1 MDRGR
6 KTEEVIR
13 DILLRSFQQ
22 DSTAP
27 IVEFKIRSNRFRFK
41 FSKSLLNNKLLNYP
55 SIYQSLK
62 SKDILIKKDDSIMVR
77 PECIQRCAMDYDE
90 EGYIKNMSF
99 EMKLSNGNKI
109 VNVAL

>member
-1 MDRGR
+1 MDRGG

-22 DSTAP
+22 DSKVP
-27 IVEFKIRSNRFRFK
+27 IIEFKIRSDRFRFK
-41 FSKSLLNNKLLNYP
+41 LSKSLSNNKLLNYP

-62 SKDILIKKDDSIMVR
+62 SNDILVKKDDSIMVR
-77 PECIQRCAMDYDE
+77 PGCIQRCAMDYDE

-99 EMKLSNGNKI
+99 EMKLPKGNKI